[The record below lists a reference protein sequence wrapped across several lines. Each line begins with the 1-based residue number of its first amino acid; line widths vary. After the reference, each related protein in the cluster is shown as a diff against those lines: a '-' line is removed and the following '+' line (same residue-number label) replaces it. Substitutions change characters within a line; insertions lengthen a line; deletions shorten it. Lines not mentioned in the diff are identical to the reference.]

1 MRRLPWLFLSLLL
14 ATAADSQQTALL
26 PAPQQQYLPQRQ
38 TLSYAV
44 DRRVFPAGTATF
56 HLESDGTTQR
66 VQANG
71 DSIGA
76 VSLLFKVVDR
86 FQSSFDRR
94 TGCSQTF
101 AKQLQEGR
109 RQIVSTLQFQ
119 YGAHKQVLDEKN
131 LVKGT
136 SQHLESPI
144 PACVTD
150 LMSSIFIAGAQPLEV
165 GQNFVMPVADAM
177 RVVTVTFK
185 PEAREEI
192 KTIAGTFQTIRVEPA
207 IVLISSR
214 ASGLKVTVT
223 TRGHP
228 QRASQSSVPLP
239 AAAHHRAMKIDDI
252 RQVQRRRNRR
262 LQMLARAFHQVLLVQ
277 HLLMCPI
284 LELQRAHGICTT
296 PPGVFWQRSQRE
308 TGTPVKG

>member
-1 MRRLPWLFLSLLL
+1 MYLRLPLFFCSLLL
-14 ATAADSQQTALL
+14 ASAAGAQQAAPL
-26 PAPQQQYLPQRQ
+26 PAPQQKYLPQRQ

-44 DRRVFPAGTATF
+44 DWRVFPAGTATF

-101 AKQLQEGR
+101 AKQRQEGR

-136 SQHLESPI
+136 SRHLESPI
-144 PACVTD
+144 PACVSD

-165 GQNFVMPVADAM
+165 GQNFTMPGADAI
-177 RVVTVTFK
+177 RGGTGTFK
-185 PEAREEI
+185 PQPPAR
-192 KTIAGTFQTIRVEPA
+192 
-207 IVLISSR
+207 
-214 ASGLKVTVT
+214 
-223 TRGHP
+223 
-228 QRASQSSVPLP
+228 
-239 AAAHHRAMKIDDI
+239 D
-252 RQVQRRRNRR
+252 
-262 LQMLARAFHQVLLVQ
+262 
-277 HLLMCPI
+277 
-284 LELQRAHGICTT
+284 
-296 PPGVFWQRSQRE
+296 
-308 TGTPVKG
+308 

>member
-1 MRRLPWLFLSLLL
+1 LGLL
-14 ATAADSQQTALL
+14 AIAAGAQQMPL
-26 PAPQQQYLPQRQ
+26 PAPLQQYLPQHQ

-44 DRRVFPAGTATF
+44 DWRVFPAGTATF
-56 HLESDGTTQR
+56 HLEGDGTTQR

-101 AKQLQEGR
+101 SKQLQEGR

-131 LVKGT
+131 IVRGT
-136 SQHLESPI
+136 SRHLESPI
-144 PACVTD
+144 PQCVTD

-165 GQNFVMPVADAM
+165 GQNFTMPVADAM
-177 RVVTVTFK
+177 RVVTVIFK

-192 KTIAGTFQTIRVEPA
+192 KTTAGTFQTIRVEPTA
-207 IVLISSR
+207 DAGVVKNRGNIWIWYSDDNRHLPVQMR
-214 ASGLKVTVT
+214 ARLFWGTITLRLT
-223 TRGHP
+223 
-228 QRASQSSVPLP
+228 SVEP
-239 AAAHHRAMKIDDI
+239 K
-252 RQVQRRRNRR
+252 
-262 LQMLARAFHQVLLVQ
+262 
-277 HLLMCPI
+277 
-284 LELQRAHGICTT
+284 
-296 PPGVFWQRSQRE
+296 
-308 TGTPVKG
+308 

>member
-1 MRRLPWLFLSLLL
+1 MYLRPLPLLL
-14 ATAADSQQTALL
+14 CGLLLTVAAGSQQMPSF
-26 PAPQQQYLPQRQ
+26 PAPQQQYLPPHQ

-44 DRRVFPAGTATF
+44 DWRVFPAGTATF

-119 YGAHKQVLDEKN
+119 YGARKQVLDEKN
-131 LVKGT
+131 VVKGT
-136 SQHLESPI
+136 SKHQEAPI
-144 PACVTD
+144 PECVSD
-150 LMSSIFIAGAQPLEV
+150 LMSAMFVAGAQPLEV
-165 GQNFVMPVADAM
+165 GRNFVLPVADAM
-177 RVVTVTFK
+177 RVVPVAFK

-192 KTIAGTFQTIRVEPA
+192 KTPAGTFQTIRVEPTA
-207 IVLISSR
+207 DAGVVKNRGNIWIWYSEDNRHLPVQMR
-214 ASGLKVTVT
+214 A
-223 TRGHP
+223 
-228 QRASQSSVPLP
+228 
-239 AAAHHRAMKIDDI
+239 
-252 RQVQRRRNRR
+252 R
-262 LQMLARAFHQVLLVQ
+262 L
-277 HLLMCPI
+277 
-284 LELQRAHGICTT
+284 
-296 PPGVFWQRSQRE
+296 FW
-308 TGTPVKG
+308 GTITLRLTSIEQK

>member
-1 MRRLPWLFLSLLL
+1 MRDVFETTAFVFIAACCCRSQPDLSRCPP
-14 ATAADSQQTALL
+14 L
-26 PAPQQQYLPQRQ
+26 PAPQQQYLPQHQ
-38 TLSYAV
+38 TLSYGV
-44 DRRVFPAGTATF
+44 DWRVFPAGTATF

-136 SQHLESPI
+136 SRHLESPI
-144 PACVTD
+144 PACVSD
-150 LMSSIFIAGAQPLEV
+150 LMSAIFIAGAQPLEV
-165 GQNFVMPVADAM
+165 GQNFTLPIADAM
-177 RVVTVTFK
+177 RVIAVTFK
-185 PEAREEI
+185 
-192 KTIAGTFQTIRVEPA
+192 AGGT
-207 IVLISSR
+207 
-214 ASGLKVTVT
+214 
-223 TRGHP
+223 
-228 QRASQSSVPLP
+228 
-239 AAAHHRAMKIDDI
+239 
-252 RQVQRRRNRR
+252 RRRSRR
-262 LQMLARAFHQVLLVQ
+262 L
-277 HLLMCPI
+277 
-284 LELQRAHGICTT
+284 
-296 PPGVFWQRSQRE
+296 RE
-308 TGTPVKG
+308 HFRPFAWSRRRMQAW

>member
-1 MRRLPWLFLSLLL
+1 MYLRRLPLFFCGLLL
-14 ATAADSQQTALL
+14 TTAAGSQPMPSL
-26 PAPQQQYLPQRQ
+26 PAPQQQYLPQHQ
-38 TLSYAV
+38 TLSYGV
-44 DRRVFPAGTATF
+44 DWRVFPAGTATF

-136 SQHLESPI
+136 SRHLESPI
-144 PACVTD
+144 PACVSD
-150 LMSSIFIAGAQPLEV
+150 LMSSIFIAGDR
-165 GQNFVMPVADAM
+165 GRN
-177 RVVTVTFK
+177 
-185 PEAREEI
+185 
-192 KTIAGTFQTIRVEPA
+192 AGDCCDLQGGGAGRDQDP
-207 IVLISSR
+207 
-214 ASGLKVTVT
+214 
-223 TRGHP
+223 RGHIP
-228 QRASQSSVPLP
+228 DHPRG
-239 AAAHHRAMKIDDI
+239 AHGG
-252 RQVQRRRNRR
+252 RRRGEEPRQY
-262 LQMLARAFHQVLLVQ
+262 LDLVLG
-277 HLLMCPI
+277 
-284 LELQRAHGICTT
+284 R
-296 PPGVFWQRSQRE
+296 
-308 TGTPVKG
+308 

>member
-1 MRRLPWLFLSLLL
+1 MSTHCLGLFLSLLL

-44 DRRVFPAGTATF
+44 DWRVFPAGTATF

-119 YGAHKQVLDEKN
+119 YGAHRQVLDEKN

-136 SQHLESPI
+136 SQHLESLI
-144 PACVTD
+144 PACAVLD
-150 LMSSIFIAGAQPLEV
+150 LMSSIFVAGAQPLEV

-192 KTIAGTFQTIRVEPA
+192 EDDCGH
-207 IVLISSR
+207 IS
-214 ASGLKVTVT
+214 
-223 TRGHP
+223 
-228 QRASQSSVPLP
+228 
-239 AAAHHRAMKIDDI
+239 DD
-252 RQVQRRRNRR
+252 
-262 LQMLARAFHQVLLVQ
+262 
-277 HLLMCPI
+277 PG
-284 LELQRAHGICTT
+284 RAHGRCRRGEE
-296 PPGVFWQRSQRE
+296 PRQHLDLVF
-308 TGTPVKG
+308 G